1 MKRFL
6 LSTLSGA
13 VCLISM
19 AIPAKPGFI
28 RHVQPDGTAVNVRIV
43 GDEHGHVI
51 FSAENLVVVNNGG
64 RMEYARFN
72 KSGFPV
78 ASGIPL
84 SLTSIGETQA
94 SLLQSKDQ
102 IEKWLETVQDNKA
115 RRVKSVASYAPE
127 DDDTV
132 VDDTS
137 GENDDDGESEGDDE
151 TPEEGDDPEEEEPLV
166 PLNFGLCSSTFPV
179 LGEQKG
185 LVVLVEYQDVQ
196 FTYGDHE
203 YFHRMLNE
211 EGFSDYGSLGSA
223 RDWFIYNSNGRFIPQ
238 FDVYGPVVLPENRSY
253 YGGNDFSGNDKNPEM
268 MAVHALEILDEE
280 VDFTEYDRDGDG
292 LIDNVFIFYAGK
304 GEHDSGISSCV
315 WPHSWEVSSAG
326 HSEPFIFDGV
336 QLEHYACSCEYPS
349 GYKRPDGMGTFVHE
363 FSHVMGL
370 PDLYVT
376 TYTGGFTPG
385 EWSVLDVGPYN
396 NGGLTPPNY
405 SSFERGALGWIDFLP
420 LEEGRMELPELSESN
435 VAYAVPTNNI
445 NEFFFFENRQKTG
458 NDKYIPGHGM
468 LVWHIDY
475 SRSAWDYNRVNNNS
489 AHQRVD
495 IVEADDIKSESSRAG
510 DAFPGTKKVTEFRC
524 DVAPKFVT
532 WKKKRLDFDITD
544 IEESED
550 GIISFTAITHDDLH
564 PKEEEPSVVV
574 ASIASESNVSEDC
587 YDMMGRKVKNP
598 SKGIYVVG
606 GKKMV
611 IR

>member
-1 MKRFL
+1 M
-6 LSTLSGA
+6 LSGA
-13 VCLISM
+13 FCLGAL

-28 RHVQPDGTAVNVRIV
+28 RHIQPDGTPVNIRMI

-64 RMEYARFN
+64 RMEYAKFN
-72 KSGFPV
+72 AAGIPE
-78 ASGIPL
+78 ASGMPL
-84 SLTSIGETQA
+84 SVTSIGETQA
-94 SLLQSKDQ
+94 ALLQSKEQ
-102 IEKWLETVQDNKA
+102 IEKWVSRVNDNKA
-115 RRVKSVASYAPE
+115 RRLKALGAAASDDENTGDDDQTGDDDPTGDDDQTGE
-127 DDDTV
+127 DDPTGDE
-132 VDDTS
+132 
-137 GENDDDGESEGDDE
+137 ENPGD
-151 TPEEGDDPEEEEPLV
+151 EEGRLV

-179 LGEQKG
+179 IGEQKG
-185 LVVLVEYQDVQ
+185 LVVLVEYQDVE
-196 FTYGDHE
+196 FTYGDHD

-223 RDWFIYNSNGRFIPQ
+223 RDWFIFNSNGKFIPQ
-238 FDVYGPVVLPENRSY
+238 FDVYGPVVLPEKRSY

-268 MAVHALEILDEE
+268 MAVHALQILDDE
-280 VDFTEYDRDGDG
+280 VDFSEYDRDGDG

-315 WPHSWEVSSAG
+315 WPHSWELSSAG
-326 HSEPFIFDGV
+326 HEPFIFDGV

-420 LEEGRMELPELSESN
+420 IEEGRVEIPELSESN
-435 VAYAVPTNNI
+435 VAYAVPTPSA
-445 NEFFFFENRQKTG
+445 NEFFFFENRQQIG
-458 NDKYIPGHGM
+458 NDQFIPGHGM

-475 SRSAWDYNRVNNNS
+475 SKSVWDYNTVNNNS
-489 AHQRVD
+489 VHQRVD
-495 IVEADDIKSESSRAG
+495 IVEADNVKSEGSRAG
-510 DAFPGTKKVTEFRC
+510 DAFPGTKNVTEFRC
-524 DVAPKFVT
+524 DVYPKFVT
-532 WKKKRLDFDITD
+532 WKRKSLDYDLID

-550 GIISFTAITHDDLH
+550 GLISFTAITHDELH
-564 PKEEEPSVVV
+564 PKETGV
-574 ASIASESNVSEDC
+574 AEVAAGEATGDC
-587 YDMMGRKVKNP
+587 FDLMGRKVQNP
-598 SKGIYVVG
+598 SKGIYIRD
-606 GKKMV
+606 GKKIV